1 MQGSMPSV
9 LMVLYYLV
17 CMMESRVE
25 YDKEDRNQNNMQ
37 LNVLTYY
44 DALKSFAALPSRY
57 PRERS
62 SRGLHLY
69 VTAIRIFF
77 CH

>member
-1 MQGSMPSV
+1 
-9 LMVLYYLV
+9 MVLYYLV

-25 YDKEDRNQNNMQ
+25 YDTEDRSLNNMQ
-37 LNVLTYY
+37 LNVLTYC

-57 PRERS
+57 LRERS
-62 SRGLHLY
+62 SRGLHIY
-69 VTAIRIFF
+69 VTAIRMFI